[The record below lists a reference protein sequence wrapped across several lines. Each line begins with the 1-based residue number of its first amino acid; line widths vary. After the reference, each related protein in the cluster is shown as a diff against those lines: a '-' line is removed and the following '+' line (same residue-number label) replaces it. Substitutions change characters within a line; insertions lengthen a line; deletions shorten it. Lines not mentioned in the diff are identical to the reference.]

1 MSTSFRP
8 TQVGY
13 EVGKDVGTAER
24 REREKLALQQKI
36 IDKGREILVNEGPA
50 ALTMR
55 RLADEIEYTAGALYA
70 HFADKEELVR
80 AICQT
85 DFEAFTSQFSSA
97 MTEKDALKRLR
108 LLAKLYSRF
117 ALEHPAQYKILF
129 VLDSVGGNVE
139 KERGNPEK
147 DAYAVV
153 ELAVEAAMKEG
164 HFKAFQGRMQLVAQS
179 LWAAMHGVVS
189 IEIRR
194 VDDMKIP
201 FEPIDD
207 RVDTMC
213 EVMLA
218 GLDALSKSSVVKT
231 PAASVKKQVPARKAP
246 ARVVPKRRPVPGRK
260 HT

>member
-1 MSTSFRP
+1 M
-8 TQVGY
+8 
-13 EVGKDVGTAER
+13 GTAER

-55 RLADEIEYTAGALYA
+55 RLADEIEYTPGALYA

-97 MTEKDALKRLR
+97 MTERDPLKRLR
-108 LLAKLYSRF
+108 LLAKLYARF

-129 VLDSVGGNVE
+129 VLDSVGGVE

-164 HFKAFQGRMQLVAQS
+164 HFKAFDGRMQLVAQS

-201 FEPIDD
+201 FELIDD
-207 RVDTMC
+207 RVDAMC
-213 EVMLA
+213 EIMLA
-218 GLDALSKSSVVKT
+218 GLDALSKSPVAKVS
-231 PAASVKKQVPARKAP
+231 AAAQKQAPARKA
-246 ARVVPKRRPVPGRK
+246 AAAVRAVPKRRPAPGRK

>member
-1 MSTSFRP
+1 M
-8 TQVGY
+8 
-13 EVGKDVGTAER
+13 GTAER
-24 REREKLALQQKI
+24 REREKLALQKKI

-85 DFEAFTSQFSSA
+85 DFEAFTRQFSSV
-97 MTEKDALKRLR
+97 MTEKDPLKRLR
-108 LLAKLYSRF
+108 LSATLYARF

-129 VLDSVGGNVE
+129 VLDSVGGVE

-153 ELAVEAAMKEG
+153 ELAVDAAMKEG
-164 HFKAFQGRMQLVAQS
+164 HFKAFHGRTQLVAQS

-194 VDDMKIP
+194 VDDMQIP
-201 FEPIDD
+201 FEPIED
-207 RVDTMC
+207 RVDAMC
-213 EVMLA
+213 EVMIA
-218 GLDALSKSSVVKT
+218 GLDGLEKSAVTARAPS
-231 PAASVKKQVPARKAP
+231 AGAKKQAQTQAARKAP
-246 ARVVPKRRPVPGRK
+246 ARGLPKRRSATGQK

>member
-1 MSTSFRP
+1 M
-8 TQVGY
+8 
-13 EVGKDVGTAER
+13 GTAER

-70 HFADKEELVR
+70 HFADKEKLVR

-97 MTEKDALKRLR
+97 MAEKDPLKRLR
-108 LLAKLYSRF
+108 LLAKLYARF

-129 VLDSVGGNVE
+129 VLDSVGGVE

-147 DAYAVV
+147 DAYAIV

-164 HFKAFQGRMQLVAQS
+164 HFKAFEGRTQLVAQS

-194 VDDMKIP
+194 VDDMQIP
-201 FEPIDD
+201 FELIDD
-207 RVDTMC
+207 RVDVMC

-218 GLDALSKSSVVKT
+218 GLDALETSAVLSA
-231 PAASVKKQVPARKAP
+231 PAAGVKKQSPARKAP
-246 ARVVPKRRPVPGRK
+246 ARVVAKRRPAEGRK